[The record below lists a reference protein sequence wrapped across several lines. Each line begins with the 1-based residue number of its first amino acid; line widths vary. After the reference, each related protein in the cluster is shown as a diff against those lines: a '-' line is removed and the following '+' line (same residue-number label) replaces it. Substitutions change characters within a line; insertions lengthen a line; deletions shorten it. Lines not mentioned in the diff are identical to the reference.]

1 MRNRDAGHPRW
12 QYLLW
17 NFSKCL
23 YDIWQSA
30 SHGFVM
36 WRSMSHAQN
45 AVEERVHSN
54 ILYAWKRKVKVRLN
68 YETQKLHNFFLQA
81 YSLFLSLSLSLSLSF
96 LIDFSASVIITFFWL
111 HYRIFLL
118 HFIYI
123 SGGPL
128 SALTCCVNVRLLS
141 AIKKISPLIYS
152 QSWVGSWVYTTQA
165 MMTFTLIF

>member
-1 MRNRDAGHPRW
+1 MQAAVLQQSKLGFFLFVFFLLLRQTEMRNRDAGQPRW

-23 YDIWQSA
+23 YDIWLSA

-81 YSLFLSLSLSLSLSF
+81 YSLFLSLSLSLS
-96 LIDFSASVIITFFWL
+96 
-111 HYRIFLL
+111 
-118 HFIYI
+118 
-123 SGGPL
+123 
-128 SALTCCVNVRLLS
+128 
-141 AIKKISPLIYS
+141 
-152 QSWVGSWVYTTQA
+152 
-165 MMTFTLIF
+165 